1 MDYVSLNYC
10 ASVMELYKLNSD
22 PTVSQQV
29 SFPEKL
35 LLSYF
40 TLNFFQ
46 ISVQCWDC

>member
-10 ASVMELYKLNSD
+10 NSVMELYKLNSD

-40 TLNFFQ
+40 TLNFF
-46 ISVQCWDC
+46 